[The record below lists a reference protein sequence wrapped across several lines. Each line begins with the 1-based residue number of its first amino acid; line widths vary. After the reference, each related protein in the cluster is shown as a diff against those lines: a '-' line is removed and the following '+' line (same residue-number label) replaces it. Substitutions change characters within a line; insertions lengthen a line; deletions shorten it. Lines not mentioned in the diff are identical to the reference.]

1 MGEIDIAGLIGLLAV
16 TLDLESREV
25 KIELGFQGFI
35 GLFQNVIRMRV
46 IGDEQMSGK
55 QVLAGCERPGM

>member
-25 KIELGFQGFI
+25 KIELG
-35 GLFQNVIRMRV
+35 
-46 IGDEQMSGK
+46 
-55 QVLAGCERPGM
+55 C